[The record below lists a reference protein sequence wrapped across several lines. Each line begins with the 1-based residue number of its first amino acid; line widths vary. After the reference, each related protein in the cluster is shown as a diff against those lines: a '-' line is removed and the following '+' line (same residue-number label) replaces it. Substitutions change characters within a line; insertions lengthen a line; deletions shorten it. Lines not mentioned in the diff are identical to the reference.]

1 VQWPVV
7 EKKKRRRKEEIQIS
21 ARWSDGQK
29 STTKQT
35 PTQTTLTVINKA
47 LRNSMKTK
55 SEVRP
60 RNEFSSNKR
69 QYRIKKYM

>member
-7 EKKKRRRKEEIQIS
+7 ERRKEEEKKKYKS
-21 ARWSDGQK
+21 AQDGPMVK
-29 STTKQT
+29 SQQQNKP

-55 SEVRP
+55 SDVRP